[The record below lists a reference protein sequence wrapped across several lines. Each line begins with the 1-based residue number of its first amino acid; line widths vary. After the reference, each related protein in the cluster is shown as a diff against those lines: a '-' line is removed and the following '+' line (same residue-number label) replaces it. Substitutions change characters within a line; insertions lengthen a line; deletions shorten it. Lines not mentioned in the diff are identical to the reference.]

1 MGISVPLYGSTKFLA
16 LKNFNSTEMEENL
29 RYWQKTGKLP
39 TENLKLTQK
48 PIVVME
54 SINYN
59 PFIMINRE
67 KNPTL
72 KLLPCGA
79 RKSQI
84 VQMYPREPEGY
95 LRKLIH
101 SIQVE
106 TNPHLSV
113 EAAKN
118 RKRLSRREL
127 EKLVDVL
134 GVPRGYQNKF
144 MDA

>member
-1 MGISVPLYGSTKFLA
+1 
-16 LKNFNSTEMEENL
+16 
-29 RYWQKTGKLP
+29 
-39 TENLKLTQK
+39 
-48 PIVVME
+48 
-54 SINYN
+54 
-59 PFIMINRE
+59 MINRE
-67 KNPTL
+67 KNPTQ

-106 TNPHLSV
+106 TNPHLSI

-118 RKRLSRREL
+118 RKRLSRREI
-127 EKLVDVL
+127 EKLIDVVGL
-134 GVPRGYQNKF
+134 PKGIVINIQKNNATATWAVIFVIGNTILYK
-144 MDA
+144 

>member
-1 MGISVPLYGSTKFLA
+1 MESR
-16 LKNFNSTEMEENL
+16 NFNS
-29 RYWQKTGKLP
+29 P
-39 TENLKLTQK
+39 
-48 PIVVME
+48 
-54 SINYN
+54 
-59 PFIMINRE
+59 IMINRE
-67 KNPTL
+67 KNPTQ

-101 SIQVE
+101 SIQIE

-134 GVPRGYQNKF
+134 GVPKGYQNKF

>member
-1 MGISVPLYGSTKFLA
+1 MIKNEKF
-16 LKNFNSTEMEENL
+16 S
-29 RYWQKTGKLP
+29 
-39 TENLKLTQK
+39 
-48 PIVVME
+48 
-54 SINYN
+54 
-59 PFIMINRE
+59 
-67 KNPTL
+67 TL

-113 EAAKN
+113 NAAKN
-118 RKRLSRREL
+118 RKRISRREL
-127 EKLVDVL
+127 EKLIDVL
-134 GVPRGYQNKF
+134 GLPKGYSSKY
-144 MDA
+144 AEE